1 MDLVV
6 FAELL
11 WRLSQ
16 NSSNTGE
23 RVGTLVDKATSV
35 AVAALAAELGV
46 DLGRADVIGVNLTC
60 SVDRDPGVLQA
71 TVVRLEP
78 KTGLSNELTRH
89 GQALAEV
96 EVQIDADSQPRGA
109 VVLTI
114 EIGSEPA

>member
-1 MDLVV
+1 MDLNI
-6 FAELL
+6 FADMLR
-11 WRLSQ
+11 RLVQ

-23 RVGTLVDKATSV
+23 RVGMLVDKATSV

-71 TVVRLEP
+71 TVVRLP

-96 EVQIDADSQPRGA
+96 EVQIDADSQPRGV

-114 EIGSEPA
+114 EIGTEPA

>member
-1 MDLVV
+1 MDLNI
-6 FAELL
+6 FADVLR
-11 WRLSQ
+11 RLVQ

-23 RVGTLVDKATSV
+23 RVGMLVNKATVV
-35 AVAALAAELGV
+35 AVAALAVELGV

-78 KTGLSNELTRH
+78 KTRLRDELTRH

-114 EIGSEPA
+114 EIGREPA